1 MFVLRLLEIAIY
13 ATTQHNVFSNWGNS
27 KPFKAKSTVFEVSF
41 VIFLY
46 HDESVYQLNSLQRK
60 MF

>member
-13 ATTQHNVFSNWGNS
+13 ATTQHNVFSNSGNS
-27 KPFKAKSTVFEVSF
+27 KPFTAKSTVFEVSF